1 MASSK
6 PVNRMTVDLS
16 GYPEL
21 IAVYLGMKVRSLK
34 GLGTLVRVGP
44 LINKSVAAKPDGLLL
59 HETMLFSLAPLHVGF
74 RQYWRDL
81 DSLERWT
88 REGIHRDLWTGFLR
102 DPGGTG
108 FWHETYRLKGGFE
121 AIYDDMDAPVGMMGF
136 APMVKAK
143 GPMFSARA
151 RLKAEGVAPDAP
163 IVEAELENS

>member
-16 GYPEL
+16 GYPDL
-21 IAVYLGMKVRSLK
+21 IAIYLGMKVHSLK
-34 GLGTLVRVGP
+34 GLGALIGAGP
-44 LINKSVAAKPDGLLL
+44 LINKAVAANPNGLLL
-59 HETMLFSLAPLHVGF
+59 HETMLFSLLPLHVGF

-88 REGIHRDLWTGFLR
+88 REGIHRDLWTSFLR
-102 DPGGTG
+102 DPRGTG

-121 AIYDDMDAPVGMMGF
+121 AIYDDLTAPVGMMRF
-136 APMVKAK
+136 ASVVKAK

-151 RLKAEGVAPDAP
+151 RLKAEGAAPEAP
-163 IVEAELENS
+163 VVEAELDGV